1 MSGLDEFWPYY
12 VSQHLNRTN
21 RRLHFA
27 GTSAAFVLLAL
38 AAGARSWPLAAAA
51 PVAAYGLAWIG
62 HFFFEKNSPAT
73 LRRPLLSLRA
83 DFRMYALTWSG
94 ELDAEIL
101 RLAPDLK
108 RLRSGA

>member
-1 MSGLDEFWPYY
+1 MKTLDEFWPYY

-27 GTSAAFVLLAL
+27 GTSAALVLPAL
-38 AAGARSWPLAAAA
+38 AAGARSWPLLAAA
-51 PVAAYGLAWIG
+51 PVSAYGLAWIG
-62 HFFFEKNSPAT
+62 HFFFEKNRPAT
-73 LRRPLLSLRA
+73 FRHPLLSLRA

-101 RLAPDLK
+101 RLTSELK
-108 RLRSGA
+108 RLRSL